1 MYIVYWCILMENT
14 TIKVSKA
21 TLKMLEHLRRSMNE
35 KSIEAVIRR
44 LLYER
49 KQAILEEVYGIDRG
63 RIKKFREEDRLEDRY

>member
-1 MYIVYWCILMENT
+1 MENT